1 MSRAVTVSQI
11 NRYIANLF
19 KQDYTLS
26 GIQVKG
32 EISGCKYHYS
42 GHIYFTL
49 KDAGAAI
56 SCVMFSSQRKGLD
69 FTLEDGQSVIV
80 TGQISV
86 FERDGRYQLYARS
99 IAQDGVGRLYEEYE
113 KLKKRLLAEGLF
125 DEQRKKPIPR
135 YASKIGVVT
144 AETGAVIQDICNVT
158 YRRNPYVQLYL
169 YPAKVQGE
177 GAAQT
182 VIEGIHYFEHT
193 DVDTIIIGRGGGSV
207 EDLWCFNDEV
217 LARVIADC
225 TKPIISAVGHET
237 DTTISDYAADLRAP
251 TPSAAAELAVY
262 SWREMEIGLRE
273 YRNDLRQAMHQIL
286 KVRKLELQKYM
297 VLLQHVSPEDIL
309 RQKRLVLADSQERLQ
324 RLMEKRLTDA
334 KHRLALYAE
343 EMKGLSPLQKLQSGY
358 TYTADEAGN
367 HIDSVRSLEKGQH
380 LTLTFA
386 DGQADVTVDETREEG
401 RPAAERWRAEK
412 GILVYYGKKDH
423 IRGIL

>member
-86 FERDGRYQLYARS
+86 FERDRRYQLYARS

-182 VIEGIHYFEHT
+182 VIEGIHYFEQT

-207 EDLWCFNDEV
+207 EDLWCFNDEM

-367 HIDSVRSLEKGQH
+367 HIDSVQSLEKGQH

-386 DGQADVTVDETREEG
+386 DGQADVTVDEIRE
-401 RPAAERWRAEK
+401 
-412 GILVYYGKKDH
+412 
-423 IRGIL
+423 

>member
-56 SCVMFSSQRKGLD
+56 SCVMFSTQRRGLG

-80 TGQISV
+80 TGRISV
-86 FERDGRYQLYARS
+86 FERDGRYQLYAQS
-99 IAQDGVGRLYEEYE
+99 IVQDGVGRLYEEYE
-113 KLKKRLLAEGLF
+113 KLKKRLLSEGLF
-125 DEQRKKPIPR
+125 DEQRKKPIPKF
-135 YASKIGVVT
+135 AFQIGVVT

-182 VIEGIHYFEHT
+182 VIDGIRYFEKT

-207 EDLWCFNDEV
+207 EDLWCFNDEA

-225 TKPIISAVGHET
+225 SKPVISAVGHET
-237 DTTISDYAADLRAP
+237 DTTISDYAADMRAP

-262 SWREMEIGLRE
+262 SWREMEIALRE
-273 YRNDLRQAMHQIL
+273 YQYDLKQSMDHTL

-297 VLLQHVSPEDIL
+297 VLLQHVSPEDVL
-309 RQKRLVLADSQERLQ
+309 QQKRLYLAECQDRIHG
-324 RLMEKRLTDA
+324 LMEKQLVET

-358 TYTADEAGN
+358 TYTADEQGG
-367 HIDSVRSLEKGQH
+367 HIDSVEQLQQGQH

-386 DGQADVTVDETREEG
+386 DGQAGVTVDTINRQTNG
-401 RPAAERWRAEK
+401 
-412 GILVYYGKKDH
+412 G
-423 IRGIL
+423 

>member
-182 VIEGIHYFEHT
+182 VIEGIHYFEQT
-193 DVDTIIIGRGGGSV
+193 VVDTIIIGRGGGSV

-217 LARVIADC
+217 LVRVIADC

-367 HIDSVRSLEKGQH
+367 HIDSVQSLEKGQH

-386 DGQADVTVDETREEG
+386 DGQADVTVDEIRE
-401 RPAAERWRAEK
+401 
-412 GILVYYGKKDH
+412 
-423 IRGIL
+423 

>member
-1 MSRAVTVSQI
+1 M
-11 NRYIANLF
+11 
-19 KQDYTLS
+19 
-26 GIQVKG
+26 KG

-56 SCVMFSSQRKGLD
+56 SCVMFSTQRRGLG

-80 TGQISV
+80 TGRISV
-86 FERDGRYQLYARS
+86 FERDGRYQLYAQS
-99 IAQDGVGRLYEEYE
+99 IVQDGVGRLYEEYE
-113 KLKKRLLAEGLF
+113 KLKKRLLSEGLF
-125 DEQRKKPIPR
+125 DEQRKKPIPKF
-135 YASKIGVVT
+135 ASRIGVVT

-182 VIEGIHYFEHT
+182 VIDGIRYFEKT

-207 EDLWCFNDEV
+207 EDLWCFNDEA

-225 TKPIISAVGHET
+225 SKPVISAVGHET
-237 DTTISDYAADLRAP
+237 DTTISDYAADMRAP

-262 SWREMEIGLRE
+262 SWREMEIALRE
-273 YRNDLRQAMHQIL
+273 YQYDLKQSMDHTL

-297 VLLQHVSPEDIL
+297 VLLQHVSPEDVL
-309 RQKRLVLADSQERLQ
+309 RQKRLYLAECQDRMHG
-324 RLMEKRLTDA
+324 LMEKRLVET

-358 TYTADEAGN
+358 TYTADEQGG
-367 HIDSVRSLEKGQH
+367 HIDSVEQLQQGQH

-386 DGQADVTVDETREEG
+386 DGQAGVTVDTINRQTNG
-401 RPAAERWRAEK
+401 
-412 GILVYYGKKDH
+412 G
-423 IRGIL
+423 

>member
-86 FERDGRYQLYARS
+86 FERDGRHQLYARS

-182 VIEGIHYFEHT
+182 VIEGIHYFEQT

-207 EDLWCFNDEV
+207 EDLWCFNDEM

-367 HIDSVRSLEKGQH
+367 HIDSVQSLEKGQH

-386 DGQADVTVDETREEG
+386 DGQADVTVDEIRE
-401 RPAAERWRAEK
+401 
-412 GILVYYGKKDH
+412 
-423 IRGIL
+423 

>member
-19 KQDYTLS
+19 KQDYTLA

-182 VIEGIHYFEHT
+182 VIEGIHYFEQT

-367 HIDSVRSLEKGQH
+367 HIDSVQSLEKGQH

-386 DGQADVTVDETREEG
+386 DGQADVTVDEIRE
-401 RPAAERWRAEK
+401 
-412 GILVYYGKKDH
+412 
-423 IRGIL
+423 

>member
-182 VIEGIHYFEHT
+182 VIEVIHYFEQT

-207 EDLWCFNDEV
+207 EDLWCFNDEM

-367 HIDSVRSLEKGQH
+367 HIDSVQSLEKGQH

-386 DGQADVTVDETREEG
+386 DGQADVTVDEIRE
-401 RPAAERWRAEK
+401 
-412 GILVYYGKKDH
+412 
-423 IRGIL
+423 

>member
-56 SCVMFSSQRKGLD
+56 SCVMFSTQRRGLG

-80 TGQISV
+80 TGRISV
-86 FERDGRYQLYARS
+86 FERDGRYQLYAQS
-99 IAQDGVGRLYEEYE
+99 IVQDGVGRLYEEYE
-113 KLKKRLLAEGLF
+113 KLKKRLLSEGLF
-125 DEQRKKPIPR
+125 DEQRKKPIPKF
-135 YASKIGVVT
+135 ASRIGVVT

-182 VIEGIHYFEHT
+182 VIDGIRYFEKT

-207 EDLWCFNDEV
+207 EDLWCFNDEA

-225 TKPIISAVGHET
+225 SKPVISAVGHET
-237 DTTISDYAADLRAP
+237 DTTISDYAADMRAP

-262 SWREMEIGLRE
+262 SWREMEIALRE
-273 YRNDLRQAMHQIL
+273 YQYDLKQSMDHTL

-297 VLLQHVSPEDIL
+297 VLLQHVSPEDVL
-309 RQKRLVLADSQERLQ
+309 QQKRLYLAECQDRIHG
-324 RLMEKRLTDA
+324 LMEKQLVET

-358 TYTADEAGN
+358 TYTADEQGG
-367 HIDSVRSLEKGQH
+367 HIDSVEQLQQGQH

-386 DGQADVTVDETREEG
+386 DGQAGVTVDTINR
-401 RPAAERWRAEK
+401 
-412 GILVYYGKKDH
+412 
-423 IRGIL
+423 

>member
-49 KDAGAAI
+49 KDAGASI

-182 VIEGIHYFEHT
+182 VIEGIHYFEQT

-207 EDLWCFNDEV
+207 EDLWCFNDEM

-367 HIDSVRSLEKGQH
+367 HIDSVQSLEKGQH

-386 DGQADVTVDETREEG
+386 DGQADVTVDEIRE
-401 RPAAERWRAEK
+401 
-412 GILVYYGKKDH
+412 
-423 IRGIL
+423 

>member
-182 VIEGIHYFEHT
+182 VIEGIHYFEQT

-324 RLMEKRLTDA
+324 RMMEKRLTDA

-367 HIDSVRSLEKGQH
+367 HIDSVQSLEKGQH
-380 LTLTFA
+380 LTWTCA
-386 DGQADVTVDETREEG
+386 DGQADVTVDEIRE
-401 RPAAERWRAEK
+401 
-412 GILVYYGKKDH
+412 
-423 IRGIL
+423 

>member
-26 GIQVKG
+26 GTQVKG

-182 VIEGIHYFEHT
+182 VIEGIHYFEQT

-207 EDLWCFNDEV
+207 EDLWCYNDEM

-367 HIDSVRSLEKGQH
+367 HIDSVQSLEKGQH

-386 DGQADVTVDETREEG
+386 DGQADVTVDEIRE
-401 RPAAERWRAEK
+401 
-412 GILVYYGKKDH
+412 
-423 IRGIL
+423 

>member
-182 VIEGIHYFEHT
+182 VIEGIYYFEQT

-207 EDLWCFNDEV
+207 EDLWCFNDEM

-367 HIDSVRSLEKGQH
+367 HIDSVQSLEKGQH

-386 DGQADVTVDETREEG
+386 DGQADVTVDEIRE
-401 RPAAERWRAEK
+401 
-412 GILVYYGKKDH
+412 
-423 IRGIL
+423 

>member
-26 GIQVKG
+26 GTQVKG

-182 VIEGIHYFEHT
+182 VIEGIHYFEQT

-207 EDLWCFNDEV
+207 EDLWCFNDEM

-367 HIDSVRSLEKGQH
+367 HIDSVQSLEKGQH

-386 DGQADVTVDETREEG
+386 DGQADVTVDEIRE
-401 RPAAERWRAEK
+401 
-412 GILVYYGKKDH
+412 
-423 IRGIL
+423 

>member
-182 VIEGIHYFEHT
+182 VIEGIHYFEQT

-251 TPSAAAELAVY
+251 TGDGDRSQRV
-262 SWREMEIGLRE
+262 
-273 YRNDLRQAMHQIL
+273 
-286 KVRKLELQKYM
+286 
-297 VLLQHVSPEDIL
+297 PE
-309 RQKRLVLADSQERLQ
+309 
-324 RLMEKRLTDA
+324 
-334 KHRLALYAE
+334 
-343 EMKGLSPLQKLQSGY
+343 
-358 TYTADEAGN
+358 
-367 HIDSVRSLEKGQH
+367 
-380 LTLTFA
+380 
-386 DGQADVTVDETREEG
+386 
-401 RPAAERWRAEK
+401 
-412 GILVYYGKKDH
+412 
-423 IRGIL
+423 

>member
-125 DEQRKKPIPR
+125 DEQRKKTIPR

-182 VIEGIHYFEHT
+182 VIEGIHYFEQT

-207 EDLWCFNDEV
+207 EDLWCFNDEM

-251 TPSAAAELAVY
+251 TPSAAAELAGY

-367 HIDSVRSLEKGQH
+367 HIDSVQSLEKGQH

-386 DGQADVTVDETREEG
+386 DGQADVTVDEIRE
-401 RPAAERWRAEK
+401 
-412 GILVYYGKKDH
+412 
-423 IRGIL
+423 

>member
-386 DGQADVTVDETREEG
+386 DGQADVTVDETRE
-401 RPAAERWRAEK
+401 
-412 GILVYYGKKDH
+412 
-423 IRGIL
+423 

>member
-169 YPAKVQGE
+169 YPAKVQGD

-182 VIEGIHYFEHT
+182 VIEGIHYFEQT
-193 DVDTIIIGRGGGSV
+193 VVDTIIIGRGGGSV

-367 HIDSVRSLEKGQH
+367 HIDSVQSLEKGQH

-386 DGQADVTVDETREEG
+386 DGQADVTVDEIRE
-401 RPAAERWRAEK
+401 
-412 GILVYYGKKDH
+412 
-423 IRGIL
+423 

>member
-56 SCVMFSSQRKGLD
+56 SCVMFSTQRRGLG

-80 TGQISV
+80 TGRISV
-86 FERDGRYQLYARS
+86 FERDGRYQLYAQS
-99 IAQDGVGRLYEEYE
+99 IVQDGVGRLYEEYE
-113 KLKKRLLAEGLF
+113 KLKKRLLSEGLF
-125 DEQRKKPIPR
+125 DEQRKKPIPKFAFR
-135 YASKIGVVT
+135 IGVVT

-182 VIEGIHYFEHT
+182 VIDGIRYFEKT

-207 EDLWCFNDEV
+207 EDLWCFNDEA

-225 TKPIISAVGHET
+225 SKPVISAVGHET
-237 DTTISDYAADLRAP
+237 DTTISDYAADMRAP

-262 SWREMEIGLRE
+262 SWREMEIALRE
-273 YRNDLRQAMHQIL
+273 YQYDLKQSMDHTL

-297 VLLQHVSPEDIL
+297 VLLQHVSPEDVL
-309 RQKRLVLADSQERLQ
+309 QQKRLYLAECQDRIHG
-324 RLMEKRLTDA
+324 LMEKQLVET

-358 TYTADEAGN
+358 TYTADEQGG
-367 HIDSVRSLEKGQH
+367 HIDSVEQLQQGQH

-386 DGQADVTVDETREEG
+386 DGQAGVTVDTINRQTNG
-401 RPAAERWRAEK
+401 
-412 GILVYYGKKDH
+412 G
-423 IRGIL
+423 

>member
-99 IAQDGVGRLYEEYE
+99 ITQDGVGRLYEEYE

-182 VIEGIHYFEHT
+182 VIEGIHYFEQT

-207 EDLWCFNDEV
+207 EDLWCFNDEM

-367 HIDSVRSLEKGQH
+367 HIDSVQSLEKGQH

-386 DGQADVTVDETREEG
+386 DGQADVTVDEIRE
-401 RPAAERWRAEK
+401 
-412 GILVYYGKKDH
+412 
-423 IRGIL
+423 

>member
-182 VIEGIHYFEHT
+182 VIEGIHYFEQT

-237 DTTISDYAADLRAP
+237 DTTISDYTADLRAP

-367 HIDSVRSLEKGQH
+367 HIDSVQSLEKGQH

-386 DGQADVTVDETREEG
+386 DGQADVTVDEIRE
-401 RPAAERWRAEK
+401 
-412 GILVYYGKKDH
+412 
-423 IRGIL
+423 

>member
-182 VIEGIHYFEHT
+182 VIEGIHYFEQT

-262 SWREMEIGLRE
+262 SWREMEIGIRE

-367 HIDSVRSLEKGQH
+367 HIDSVQSLEKGQH

-386 DGQADVTVDETREEG
+386 DGQADVTVDETRE
-401 RPAAERWRAEK
+401 
-412 GILVYYGKKDH
+412 
-423 IRGIL
+423 

>member
-125 DEQRKKPIPR
+125 DEQRKKTIPR

-182 VIEGIHYFEHT
+182 VIEGIHYFEQT

-207 EDLWCFNDEV
+207 EDLWCFNDEM

-367 HIDSVRSLEKGQH
+367 HIDSVQSLEKGQH

-386 DGQADVTVDETREEG
+386 DGQADVTVDEIRE
-401 RPAAERWRAEK
+401 
-412 GILVYYGKKDH
+412 
-423 IRGIL
+423 

>member
-182 VIEGIHYFEHT
+182 VIEGIHYFEQT

-324 RLMEKRLTDA
+324 RLMEKRLTDE

-367 HIDSVRSLEKGQH
+367 HIDSVQSLEKGQH

-386 DGQADVTVDETREEG
+386 DGQADVTVDEIRE
-401 RPAAERWRAEK
+401 
-412 GILVYYGKKDH
+412 
-423 IRGIL
+423 

>member
-86 FERDGRYQLYARS
+86 FERDGRYQLYALS

-182 VIEGIHYFEHT
+182 VIEGIHYFEQT

-367 HIDSVRSLEKGQH
+367 HIDSVQSLEKGQH

-386 DGQADVTVDETREEG
+386 DGQADVTVDETRE
-401 RPAAERWRAEK
+401 
-412 GILVYYGKKDH
+412 
-423 IRGIL
+423 

>member
-56 SCVMFSSQRKGLD
+56 SCVMFSTQRRGLG

-80 TGQISV
+80 TGRISV
-86 FERDGRYQLYARS
+86 FERDGRYQLYAQS
-99 IAQDGVGRLYEEYE
+99 IVQDGVGRLYEEYE
-113 KLKKRLLAEGLF
+113 KLKKRLLSEGLF
-125 DEQRKKPIPR
+125 DEQRKKPIPKFAFR
-135 YASKIGVVT
+135 IGVVT

-182 VIEGIHYFEHT
+182 VIDGIRYFEKT

-207 EDLWCFNDEV
+207 EDLWCFNDEA

-225 TKPIISAVGHET
+225 SKPVISAVGHET
-237 DTTISDYAADLRAP
+237 DTTISDYAADMRAP

-262 SWREMEIGLRE
+262 SWREMEIALRE
-273 YRNDLRQAMHQIL
+273 YQYDLKQSMDHTL

-297 VLLQHVSPEDIL
+297 VLLQHVSPEDVL
-309 RQKRLVLADSQERLQ
+309 QQKRLYLAECQDRMHG
-324 RLMEKRLTDA
+324 LMEKQLVEM

-358 TYTADEAGN
+358 TYTADEQGG
-367 HIDSVRSLEKGQH
+367 HIDSVEQLQQGQH

-386 DGQADVTVDETREEG
+386 DGQAGVTVDTINR
-401 RPAAERWRAEK
+401 
-412 GILVYYGKKDH
+412 
-423 IRGIL
+423 

>member
-69 FTLEDGQSVIV
+69 FTLEDGQSLIV
-80 TGQISV
+80 TGRISV
-86 FERDGRYQLYARS
+86 FERDGRYQLYAQS
-99 IAQDGVGRLYEEYE
+99 IVQDGVGRLYEEYE
-113 KLKKRLLAEGLF
+113 KLKKRLLSEGLF
-125 DEQRKKPIPR
+125 DEQRKKQIPR
-135 YASKIGVVT
+135 FASKIGIVT
-144 AETGAVIQDICNVT
+144 AKTGAVIQDICNVT

-177 GAAQT
+177 GAAGT
-182 VIEGIHYFEHT
+182 VIDGIRYFEKT

-207 EDLWCFNDEV
+207 EDLWCFNDEK
-217 LARVIADC
+217 LARVIAAC

-262 SWREMEIGLRE
+262 AWREFEIGLSE
-273 YRNDLRQAMHQIL
+273 YRYDLRESIEQIL
-286 KVRKLELQKYM
+286 RVRKLELQKYM
-297 VLLQHVSPEDIL
+297 VLLQHVSPEDML
-309 RQKRLVLADSQERLQ
+309 RQKRLYLADCQERLQ
-324 RLMEKRLTDA
+324 RMMERQLTET

-358 TYTADEAGN
+358 TYTADESGS
-367 HIDSVRSLEKGQH
+367 HIDSVSRLTKGQH
-380 LTLTFA
+380 LMLTFA
-386 DGQADVTVDETREEG
+386 DGKAKVTVDEITG
-401 RPAAERWRAEK
+401 QK
-412 GILVYYGKKDH
+412 NGG
-423 IRGIL
+423 